1 MPCPVASHGAV
12 ASAPAVAEGCPVYDV
27 DLYGTDVLQDPYPH
41 YRALRDFGAAVWL
54 PQNQLYAIARF
65 DDVRAAL
72 RNPAVFS
79 SAAGVAANDAVNAMS
94 QGTTLASDAPLH
106 DRLRAII
113 AAPLMPRA
121 LEEVKPQIRA
131 EARRLVEDL
140 VGRGSFDAVTDLAQH
155 LPLTIV
161 SELVGLEDYGRGSM
175 LRWAA
180 ATFNVL
186 GTMNER
192 GSAAMV
198 DVQEMRRYLGGA
210 AIRDRLRPDSWGE
223 RIFQAADRGEVE
235 PERCPVLMRDY
246 LGPSLDT
253 TIFAT
258 ANLMLL
264 FGRHPDQWDLVRADP
279 ALIPN
284 AINEALRLESPVRGF
299 TRSLTADTVVGDV
312 TLPAGSRAV
321 LLYASANR
329 DERKWAD
336 AETFDVR
343 RRANDHL
350 GFGNGTHMC
359 AGLHLA
365 RLEMAALLE
374 VLVEKVARFTIGEP
388 ELALNN
394 VLRGL
399 ASLPVRV
406 TA

>member
-1 MPCPVASHGAV
+1 M
-12 ASAPAVAEGCPVYDV
+12 PAVPGQPIYDV
-27 DLYGTDVLQDPYPH
+27 DLYSDEVLLDPYPH
-41 YRALRDFGAAVWL
+41 YTALRELGAVVWL
-54 PQNQLYAIARF
+54 PRNGLHAVARF

-79 SAAGVAANDAVNAMS
+79 SAHGVAANDHINTIS
-94 QGTTLASDAPLH
+94 KGTTLASDAPLH

-113 AAPLMPRA
+113 AAPLLPRA
-121 LEEVKPQIRA
+121 LEEIAPEIKA

-140 VGRGSFDAVTDLAQH
+140 VARGQFDAVSDLAQH
-155 LPLTIV
+155 LPLAIV
-161 SELVGLEDYGRGSM
+161 SKLVGLEDYGRSSM

-186 GTMNER
+186 GTMNAR
-192 GSAAMV
+192 ACTALA
-198 DVQEMRRYLGGA
+198 DVQEMRAYLGGEE
-210 AIRDRLRPDSWGE
+210 IRTRLRPGSWGD
-223 RIFQAADRGEVE
+223 RIFAAADRGEVE

-258 ANLMLL
+258 ANLVLL
-264 FGRHPDQWDLVRADP
+264 FGRHPQQWELVRNDP

-299 TRSLTADTVVGDV
+299 TRHLAADATIGELTI
-312 TLPAGSRAV
+312 PRESRAL

-329 DERKWAD
+329 DERKWQD
-336 AETFDVR
+336 PERFDVK

-365 RLEMAALLE
+365 RLEMTALLE
-374 VLVEKVARFTIGEP
+374 VLVERVARFEIGEP
-388 ELALNN
+388 VLALNN

-406 TA
+406 KRA

>member
-1 MPCPVASHGAV
+1 M
-12 ASAPAVAEGCPVYDV
+12 PAVPGQPVYDV
-27 DLYGTDVLQDPYPH
+27 DLYSDEVLHDPYPH
-41 YRALRDFGAAVWL
+41 YRALRELGAVVWL
-54 PQNQLYAIARF
+54 PRNGLHVVARF

-79 SAAGVAANDAVNAMS
+79 SAQGVAANDHVNEIS
-94 QGTTLASDAPLH
+94 RGTTLASDAPLH

-113 AAPLMPRA
+113 AAPLLPRA
-121 LEEVKPQIRA
+121 LEEIAPQIRA
-131 EARRLVEDL
+131 EASLLIDDL
-140 VGRGSFDAVTDLAQH
+140 LGRGAFDAVTDLAQH

-161 SELVGLEDYGRGSM
+161 SKLVGLEDYGRGSM

-186 GTMNER
+186 GGMNER
-192 GSAAMV
+192 ACAALK
-198 DVQEMRRYLGGA
+198 DVHDMRAYLGGEE
-210 AIRDRLRPDSWGE
+210 IRARLRPGSWGD
-223 RIFQAADRGEVE
+223 RIFAAADRGEVE
-235 PERCPVLMRDY
+235 AERCPVLMRDY

-258 ANLMLL
+258 ANLILL
-264 FGRHPDQWDLVRADP
+264 FGRHPDQWDLVRSDP

-299 TRSLTADTVVGDV
+299 TRHLAADATIGDV
-312 TLPAGSRAV
+312 TVPRDSRLL

-329 DERKWAD
+329 DERKWLD
-336 AETFDVR
+336 PEKFDVK

-365 RLEMAALLE
+365 RLEMTALLE
-374 VLVEKVARFTIGEP
+374 VLVQRVAGFRIGEP
-388 ELALNN
+388 VLAMNN

-399 ASLPVRV
+399 ASLPVQVMR
-406 TA
+406 A

>member
-1 MPCPVASHGAV
+1 M
-12 ASAPAVAEGCPVYDV
+12 PAVPGQAVYDV
-27 DLYGTDVLQDPYPH
+27 DLYSDEVLHDPYPH
-41 YRALRDFGAAVWL
+41 YRALRELGAVVWL
-54 PQNQLYAIARF
+54 PRNGLHVVARF

-72 RNPAVFS
+72 RNPSVFS
-79 SAAGVAANDAVNAMS
+79 SAQGVAANDHVNEIS
-94 QGTTLASDAPLH
+94 RGTTLASDAPLH

-113 AAPLMPRA
+113 AAPLLPRA
-121 LEEVKPQIRA
+121 LEEIAPQIRA
-131 EARRLVEDL
+131 EAGLLIDDL
-140 VGRGSFDAVTDLAQH
+140 VARGAFDAVTDLAQH

-161 SELVGLEDYGRGSM
+161 SKLVGLEDYGRSSM

-186 GTMNER
+186 GGMNDR
-192 GSAAMV
+192 ACAALE
-198 DVQEMRRYLGGA
+198 DVHDMRAYLGGEE
-210 AIRDRLRPDSWGE
+210 IRTRLRPGSWGD
-223 RIFQAADRGEVE
+223 RIFAAADRGEVE
-235 PERCPVLMRDY
+235 AERCPVLMRDY

-258 ANLMLL
+258 ANLILL
-264 FGRHPDQWDLVRADP
+264 FGRNPDQWDLVRNDP

-299 TRSLTADTVVGDV
+299 TRHLATDATIGDLAV
-312 TLPAGSRAV
+312 PRGSRLL

-329 DERKWAD
+329 DERKWQD
-336 AETFDVR
+336 PEQFDVK

-365 RLEMAALLE
+365 RLEMTALLE
-374 VLVEKVARFTIGEP
+374 VLVERVAGFRIGEP
-388 ELALNN
+388 VLAMNN

-399 ASLPVRV
+399 ASLPVQVVR
-406 TA
+406 A

>member
-1 MPCPVASHGAV
+1 M
-12 ASAPAVAEGCPVYDV
+12 PAVPGQPIYDV
-27 DLYGTDVLQDPYPH
+27 DLYSDEVLRDPYPH
-41 YRALRDFGAAVWL
+41 YKALRELGAVVWL
-54 PQNQLYAIARF
+54 PQNGLHAVARF
-65 DDVRAAL
+65 EDVRAAL

-79 SAAGVAANDAVNAMS
+79 SAQGVAANDHVNTIS
-94 QGTTLASDAPLH
+94 RGTTLASDAPLH

-113 AAPLMPRA
+113 AAPLLPRA
-121 LEEVKPQIRA
+121 LEEIAPQIRT
-131 EARRLVEDL
+131 EARRLVDEL
-140 VGRGSFDAVTDLAQH
+140 VDRGQFDAVSDLAQH

-161 SELVGLEDYGRGSM
+161 SKLVGLEDHGRSSM

-186 GTMNER
+186 GSMNAR
-192 GSAAMV
+192 ACTALK
-198 DVQEMRRYLGGA
+198 DVQEMRAYLGGDE
-210 AIRDRLRPDSWGE
+210 IRSRLRTGSWGD
-223 RIFQAADRGEVE
+223 RIFAAADRGEVE

-258 ANLMLL
+258 ANLVLL
-264 FGRHPDQWDLVRADP
+264 FGRHPAQWDLVRNDP
-279 ALIPN
+279 PLIPN

-299 TRSLTADTVVGDV
+299 TRHLAADATIGGLTI
-312 TLPAGSRAV
+312 PRESRLL

-329 DERKWAD
+329 DERKWQD
-336 AETFDVR
+336 PERFDVK

-365 RLEMAALLE
+365 RLEMTALLE
-374 VLVEKVARFTIGEP
+374 VLVERVAGFEIGEP
-388 ELALNN
+388 VLALNN

-399 ASLPVRV
+399 AALPVRV
-406 TA
+406 KRA

>member
-1 MPCPVASHGAV
+1 M
-12 ASAPAVAEGCPVYDV
+12 PAVPGQPIYDV
-27 DLYGTDVLQDPYPH
+27 DLYSDEVLRDPYPH
-41 YRALRDFGAAVWL
+41 YKALRELGAVVWL
-54 PQNQLYAIARF
+54 PRNGLHAVARF
-65 DDVRAAL
+65 EDVRAAL

-79 SAAGVAANDAVNAMS
+79 SAQGVAANDHVNTIS
-94 QGTTLASDAPLH
+94 RGTTLASDAPLH
-106 DRLRAII
+106 DRLRAIV
-113 AAPLMPRA
+113 AAPLLPRA
-121 LEEVKPQIRA
+121 LEEIAPQIRT
-131 EARRLVEDL
+131 EARRLVDEL
-140 VGRGSFDAVTDLAQH
+140 VDRGQFDAVSDLAQH

-161 SELVGLEDYGRGSM
+161 SKLVGLEDHGRSSM

-186 GTMNER
+186 GSMNAR
-192 GSAAMV
+192 ACTALK
-198 DVQEMRRYLGGA
+198 DVQEMRAYLGGDE
-210 AIRDRLRPDSWGE
+210 IRSRLRSGSWGD
-223 RIFQAADRGEVE
+223 RIFAAADRGEVE

-258 ANLMLL
+258 ANLVLL
-264 FGRHPDQWDLVRADP
+264 FGRHPAQWDLVRNDP
-279 ALIPN
+279 PLIPN

-299 TRSLTADTVVGDV
+299 TRHLAADATIGGLTI
-312 TLPAGSRAV
+312 PRESRLL

-329 DERKWAD
+329 DERKWQD
-336 AETFDVR
+336 PERFDVK

-365 RLEMAALLE
+365 RLEMTALLE
-374 VLVEKVARFTIGEP
+374 VLVERVAGFEIGEP
-388 ELALNN
+388 VLALNN

-406 TA
+406 KRA

>member
-1 MPCPVASHGAV
+1 MPAIPGQ
-12 ASAPAVAEGCPVYDV
+12 PVYDV
-27 DLYGTDVLQDPYPH
+27 DLYSDEVLLDPYPH
-41 YRALRDFGAAVWL
+41 YKALRELGAVVWL
-54 PQNQLYAIARF
+54 PRHGLHAVARF

-72 RNPAVFS
+72 RNPTVFS
-79 SAAGVAANDAVNAMS
+79 SAQGVAANDHVNNIS
-94 QGTTLASDAPLH
+94 RGTTLASDAPLH
-106 DRLRAII
+106 DRLRRII

-121 LEEVKPQIRA
+121 LEEIAPQIRT
-131 EARRLVEDL
+131 EARRLVDDL
-140 VGRGSFDAVTDLAQH
+140 VARGQFDAVSDLAQH

-161 SELVGLEDYGRGSM
+161 SKLVGLEDHGRSSM

-186 GTMNER
+186 GTMNAR
-192 GSAAMV
+192 ACTALK
-198 DVQEMRRYLGGA
+198 DVQEMRAYLGGEE
-210 AIRDRLRPDSWGE
+210 IRTRLRPGSWGD
-223 RIFQAADRGEVE
+223 RIFVAADRGEVE

-258 ANLMLL
+258 ANLVLL
-264 FGRHPDQWDLVRADP
+264 FGRHPAQWDLVRNDP

-299 TRSLTADTVVGDV
+299 TRYLAADATIADLTI
-312 TLPAGSRAV
+312 PRESRLL

-329 DERKWAD
+329 DERKWQD
-336 AETFDVR
+336 PERFDVR

-365 RLEMAALLE
+365 RLEMTALLE
-374 VLVEKVARFTIGEP
+374 VLVERVASFKIGEP
-388 ELALNN
+388 VLALNN

-406 TA
+406 KRA

>member
-1 MPCPVASHGAV
+1 M
-12 ASAPAVAEGCPVYDV
+12 PAVPGQPIYDV
-27 DLYGTDVLQDPYPH
+27 DLYSDEVLRDPYPH
-41 YRALRDFGAAVWL
+41 YKALRELGAVVWL
-54 PQNQLYAIARF
+54 PRNGLHAVARF
-65 DDVRAAL
+65 EDVRAAL

-79 SAAGVAANDAVNAMS
+79 SAQGIAANDHVNTIS
-94 QGTTLASDAPLH
+94 RGTTLASDAPLH

-113 AAPLMPRA
+113 AAPLLPRA
-121 LEEVKPQIRA
+121 LEEIAPQIRT
-131 EARRLVEDL
+131 EARRLVDEL
-140 VGRGSFDAVTDLAQH
+140 VDRGQFDAVSDLAQH

-161 SELVGLEDYGRGSM
+161 SKLVGLEDHGRSSM

-186 GTMNER
+186 GSMNAR
-192 GSAAMV
+192 ACTALK
-198 DVQEMRRYLGGA
+198 DVQEMRAYLGGDE
-210 AIRDRLRPDSWGE
+210 IRSRLRPGSWGD
-223 RIFQAADRGEVE
+223 RVFAAADRGEVE

-258 ANLMLL
+258 ANLVLL
-264 FGRHPDQWDLVRADP
+264 FGRHPAQWDLVRNDP
-279 ALIPN
+279 PLIPN

-299 TRSLTADTVVGDV
+299 TRHLAADATIGGLTI
-312 TLPAGSRAV
+312 PRESRLL

-329 DERKWAD
+329 DERKWQD
-336 AETFDVR
+336 PERFDVK

-365 RLEMAALLE
+365 RLEMTALLE
-374 VLVEKVARFTIGEP
+374 VLVERVAGFEIGEP
-388 ELALNN
+388 VLALNN

-406 TA
+406 KRA

>member
-1 MPCPVASHGAV
+1 M
-12 ASAPAVAEGCPVYDV
+12 PAVPGQPIYDV
-27 DLYGTDVLQDPYPH
+27 DLYSDEVLRDPYPH
-41 YRALRDFGAAVWL
+41 YKALRELGAVVWL
-54 PQNQLYAIARF
+54 PRNGLHAVARF
-65 DDVRAAL
+65 EDVRAAL

-79 SAAGVAANDAVNAMS
+79 SAQGVAANDHVNTIS
-94 QGTTLASDAPLH
+94 RGTTLASDAPLH

-113 AAPLMPRA
+113 AAPLLPRA
-121 LEEVKPQIRA
+121 LEEIAPEIRT
-131 EARRLVEDL
+131 EARQ
-140 VGRGSFDAVTDLAQH
+140 FDAVSDLAQH

-161 SELVGLEDYGRGSM
+161 SKLVGLEDHGRSSM

-186 GTMNER
+186 GSMNAR
-192 GSAAMV
+192 ACTALR
-198 DVQEMRRYLGGA
+198 DVQEMRAYLGGDE
-210 AIRDRLRPDSWGE
+210 IRSRLRPGSWGD
-223 RIFQAADRGEVE
+223 RIFAAADRGEVE

-258 ANLMLL
+258 ANLVLL
-264 FGRHPDQWDLVRADP
+264 FGRHPAQWGLVRNDP
-279 ALIPN
+279 PLIPN

-299 TRSLTADTVVGDV
+299 TRHLAADATIGGLTI
-312 TLPAGSRAV
+312 PRESRLL

-329 DERKWAD
+329 DERKWQD
-336 AETFDVR
+336 PERFDVK

-365 RLEMAALLE
+365 RLEMTALLE
-374 VLVEKVARFTIGEP
+374 VLVERVAGFEIGEP
-388 ELALNN
+388 VLALNN

-406 TA
+406 KPA

>member
-1 MPCPVASHGAV
+1 M
-12 ASAPAVAEGCPVYDV
+12 PAVSGQPIYDV
-27 DLYGTDVLQDPYPH
+27 DLYSDEVLLDPYPH
-41 YRALRDFGAAVWL
+41 YKALRDLGAVVWL
-54 PQNQLYAIARF
+54 PRNDLHAVARF
-65 DDVRAAL
+65 EDVRAVL

-79 SAAGVAANDAVNAMS
+79 SAQGVAANEHVNTIS
-94 QGTTLASDAPLH
+94 RGTTLASDAPLH
-106 DRLRAII
+106 DRLRAIV

-121 LEEVKPQIRA
+121 LEEIAPAIRT
-131 EARRLVEDL
+131 EARRLVDEL
-140 VGRGSFDAVTDLAQH
+140 VARGQFDAVSDLAQH

-161 SELVGLEDYGRGSM
+161 SKLVGLEDYGRSSM

-186 GTMNER
+186 GSMNAR
-192 GSAAMV
+192 ACTALK
-198 DVQEMRRYLGGA
+198 DVQEMRAYLGGDE
-210 AIRDRLRPDSWGE
+210 IRSRLRPGSWGD
-223 RIFQAADRGEVE
+223 RVFAAADRGEVE

-258 ANLMLL
+258 ANLVLL
-264 FGRHPDQWDLVRADP
+264 FGRHPGQWDLVRSDP

-299 TRSLTADTVVGDV
+299 TRHLAADATIGGLTI
-312 TLPAGSRAV
+312 PRESRV
-321 LLYASANR
+321 LLLYASANR
-329 DERKWAD
+329 DERKWQ
-336 AETFDVR
+336 EPERFDVI

-365 RLEMAALLE
+365 RLEMTALLE
-374 VLVEKVARFTIGEP
+374 VLVEHVASFEIGKP
-388 ELALNN
+388 VLALNN

-406 TA
+406 KRA

>member
-1 MPCPVASHGAV
+1 M
-12 ASAPAVAEGCPVYDV
+12 PAVPGEPIYDV
-27 DLYGTDVLQDPYPH
+27 DLYSDEVLLDPYPH
-41 YRALRDFGAAVWL
+41 YKALRDLGAVVWL
-54 PQNQLYAIARF
+54 PRNDLHAVTRF
-65 DDVRAAL
+65 EDVRAAL

-79 SAAGVAANDAVNAMS
+79 SAQGVAANEHVNTIS
-94 QGTTLASDAPLH
+94 RGTTLASDAPLH

-121 LEEVKPQIRA
+121 LEEIAPAIRT
-131 EARRLVEDL
+131 EARELVDEL
-140 VGRGSFDAVTDLAQH
+140 VARGQFDAVSDLAQH

-161 SELVGLEDYGRGSM
+161 SKLVGLEDYGRSSM

-186 GTMNER
+186 GSMNAR
-192 GSAAMV
+192 ACTALK
-198 DVQEMRRYLGGA
+198 DVQEMRAYLGGDE
-210 AIRDRLRPDSWGE
+210 IRSRLRPGSWGD
-223 RIFQAADRGEVE
+223 RIFTAADRGEVE
-235 PERCPVLMRDY
+235 RERCPVLMRDY

-258 ANLMLL
+258 ANLVLL
-264 FGRHPDQWDLVRADP
+264 FGRHPAQWDLVRSDP

-299 TRSLTADTVVGDV
+299 TRHLAADATIGALTI
-312 TLPAGSRAV
+312 PRESRV
-321 LLYASANR
+321 LLLYGSANR
-329 DERKWAD
+329 DERKWQ
-336 AETFDVR
+336 EPERFDVK

-365 RLEMAALLE
+365 RLEMTALLE
-374 VLVEKVARFTIGEP
+374 VLVERVAGFEIGEP
-388 ELALNN
+388 VLALNN

-406 TA
+406 KRA

>member
-1 MPCPVASHGAV
+1 M
-12 ASAPAVAEGCPVYDV
+12 PAVPGEPIYDV
-27 DLYGTDVLQDPYPH
+27 DLYSDEVLLDPYPH
-41 YRALRDFGAAVWL
+41 YKALRDLGAVVWL
-54 PQNQLYAIARF
+54 PRNDLHAVARF
-65 DDVRAAL
+65 EDVRAAL

-79 SAAGVAANDAVNAMS
+79 SAQGVAANEHVNTIS
-94 QGTTLASDAPLH
+94 RGTTLASDAPLH

-113 AAPLMPRA
+113 AAPLLPRA
-121 LEEVKPQIRA
+121 LEEIAPAIRT
-131 EARRLVEDL
+131 EARELVDEL
-140 VGRGSFDAVTDLAQH
+140 VARGQFDAVSDLAQH

-161 SELVGLEDYGRGSM
+161 SKLVGLEDYGRSSM

-186 GTMNER
+186 GSMNAR
-192 GSAAMV
+192 ACTALK
-198 DVQEMRRYLGGA
+198 DVQEMRAYLGGDE
-210 AIRDRLRPDSWGE
+210 IRSRLRPGSWGD
-223 RIFQAADRGEVE
+223 RIFTAADRGEVE
-235 PERCPVLMRDY
+235 RERCPVLMRDY

-258 ANLMLL
+258 ANLVLL
-264 FGRHPDQWDLVRADP
+264 FGRHPAQWDLVRSDP

-299 TRSLTADTVVGDV
+299 TRHLAADATIGAQ
-312 TLPAGSRAV
+312 TIPRESRV
-321 LLYASANR
+321 LLLYGSANR
-329 DERKWAD
+329 DERKWQ
-336 AETFDVR
+336 EPERFDVK

-365 RLEMAALLE
+365 RLEMTALLE
-374 VLVEKVARFTIGEP
+374 VLVERVAGFEIGEP
-388 ELALNN
+388 VLALNN

-406 TA
+406 KRA